1 MEFFRWILVI
11 TGIVLLGVAF
21 MLGRN
26 NTQDD
31 PPRRAKPHAYDPK
44 LDDLPVRGSDPAI
57 TNSDIAAVSV
67 DNAQEWQSDSYVEGY
82 ADNADDHYRHAPGF
96 EQPGFAQAG
105 SDDEGFN
112 NQAGNYEPGFDTEF
126 DTASIEAEVAGNS
139 DFGGRDSGLNSRLD
153 TSGTDSELASEPGRQ
168 TSFAS
173 AVKAVNARE
182 REQDDAA
189 SAENTYS
196 LAEEFE
202 TYPEHGPGHKQG
214 HNQGR
219 LDESVQI
226 DEFEEKLVSVHVV
239 ASSGRR
245 FYGNDLKA
253 LFEQHGYTFGRM
265 SLYHCALDGDIVFS
279 IANMIKPGTFTED
292 KMGSF
297 ETLGIT
303 LFMRLPVELDSD
315 VAFDFLIGEAK
326 ELAEE
331 LGGHLRDGSRNPLS
345 EQTIQHMR
353 EEVQQYQ
360 FRSRQLHSTS

>member
-1 MEFFRWILVI
+1 MTLQ
-11 TGIVLLGVAF
+11 VLKTLIAWQKSLKPTRS
-21 MLGRN
+21 M
-26 NTQDD
+26 D
-31 PPRRAKPHAYDPK
+31 P
-44 LDDLPVRGSDPAI
+44 
-57 TNSDIAAVSV
+57 
-67 DNAQEWQSDSYVEGY
+67 
-82 ADNADDHYRHAPGF
+82 
-96 EQPGFAQAG
+96 
-105 SDDEGFN
+105 
-112 NQAGNYEPGFDTEF
+112 
-126 DTASIEAEVAGNS
+126 
-139 DFGGRDSGLNSRLD
+139 
-153 TSGTDSELASEPGRQ
+153 
-168 TSFAS
+168 
-173 AVKAVNARE
+173 
-182 REQDDAA
+182 
-189 SAENTYS
+189 
-196 LAEEFE
+196 
-202 TYPEHGPGHKQG
+202 
-214 HNQGR
+214 
-219 LDESVQI
+219 I

-253 LFEQHGYTFGRM
+253 LFEQHGYGNDLKALFEQHGYTFGRM
-265 SLYHCALDGDIVFS
+265 SLYHCALDA